1 MYRTGLC
8 RSTCPEVSSPPDLAA
23 APSRKRRDSF
33 PALRAAPIPSGLH
46 TLQVTILEFV
56 SHRWP
61 NPTEMT
67 QIRVDPLQ
75 LLESAQQLAGLS
87 AKLAELAEEAGETGR
102 SAPSYEG
109 QFGPQVQ
116 AMASELQRIITKQ
129 AQRLAELTSDLRIA
143 SEGFAKADEE
153 SASGIEGLSQAL
165 RDWAT
170 QRGLLTEDGS
180 LAWAPLSNFLLGLAY
195 PRQPLAQTADQVG
208 PDAGRTPT
216 PTYPAPTPTPSL
228 VQSPTSTPTRTPT
241 ATPSATVT
249 PTETPTPSQTPSPQP
264 ILPTNTPGTPAVH
277 WQELNDRFFTAIDE
291 FIGSYSKVPHADN
304 PPIDYPNDF
313 LTPVDQYPPTSK
325 VAQLAR
331 VILTIFA
338 TLRDLWEP
346 IKDLDPIYPL
356 DEPVGQGSTDTNLP
370 TRQGS

>member
-1 MYRTGLC
+1 
-8 RSTCPEVSSPPDLAA
+8 
-23 APSRKRRDSF
+23 
-33 PALRAAPIPSGLH
+33 
-46 TLQVTILEFV
+46 
-56 SHRWP
+56 
-61 NPTEMT
+61 MT

-116 AMASELQRIITKQ
+116 AMASELQGIITKQ

-291 FIGSYSKVPHADN
+291 FIGSYSKIPHADN

-313 LTPVDQYPPTSK
+313 LTPVDQYPPTAK